1 MNATSTTPPRR
12 SGFLGDV
19 RGWFRDE
26 GLVRSRERRWLGG
39 VCLGVANRYGVDPLL
54 VRVAAVLSLLLP
66 GPQLVAY
73 AMLWVLMPQ
82 EAPRSSSMLP
92 LEGTGA

>member
-1 MNATSTTPPRR
+1 MNATHTSPHRR

-26 GLVRSRERRWLGG
+26 GLVRPREGRWLGG

-54 VRVAAVLSLLLP
+54 VRAAAVLSLLLP
-66 GPQLVAY
+66 GPQVVGY
-73 AMLWVLMPQ
+73 AALWVLMPQ
-82 EAPRSSSMLP
+82 DESRAPSEP
-92 LEGTGA
+92 AG